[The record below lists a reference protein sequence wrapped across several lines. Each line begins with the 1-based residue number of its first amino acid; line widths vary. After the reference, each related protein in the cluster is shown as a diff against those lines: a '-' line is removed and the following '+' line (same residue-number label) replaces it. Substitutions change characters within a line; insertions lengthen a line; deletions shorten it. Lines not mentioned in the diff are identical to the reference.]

1 MIFDDTILQKTGKYI
16 EKISRVWDHVTKRSV
31 LGFKLLVMGYW
42 DGVSFIPIDF
52 SFHREPGKNKEK
64 PYGLKKK
71 ELRKQHKKN
80 REKGSSSCERAEEA
94 DMSKINS
101 AIKMFRHAIKK
112 GLMVDY
118 VLMDSCFT
126 CKAFIKAVHAVKN
139 QATHFADFEVSD

>member
-64 PYGLKKK
+64 PYELKKK